1 MAESS
6 DEDFAESNAKV
17 KREQTQMR
25 TLQSLQWLRSRHQTT
40 ANQKYLKSLDQ
51 VEQDQN
57 TKDVFSKIDYDQSGT
72 IEISELNKV
81 FVENGLYISNE
92 ELIQFFGLCKSKS
105 MQSLTL
111 AEFGELY
118 NNDKAD
124 ELFRSFIKRSR

>member
-1 MAESS
+1 MAEFK
-6 DEDFAESNAKV
+6 DEDFAESKAKV

-81 FVENGLYISNE
+81 FIDNGLYISNE
-92 ELIQFFGLCKSKS
+92 ELIQFFGLCKS
-105 MQSLTL
+105 Q
-111 AEFGELY
+111 
-118 NNDKAD
+118 
-124 ELFRSFIKRSR
+124 